1 MGTLPPSPRKLA
13 IILLPFVVQEVQEH
27 YCCSSIS
34 LPPPFDNIIIMSSS
48 SSYSAV
54 FESRYAAFIIW
65 SIFVLAFIVVPFLF
79 VPLKFCLARIC
90 RLGACLVSGG
100 SHHHQENDADADDYY
115 YDDGS
120 RPPIYSVFDVE
131 YAHLSSSKK
140 SRIHVIRSREI
151 NKCLSPFTT
160 LLSEENMVGQKVVV
174 AQPNRGY
181 NVEELH
187 VLQEKYQGDG
197 EEGEIASFTE
207 SSSETSSVEASTSHS
222 PTPIVLSCE
231 DSSETPNEETTAAV
245 VAASPP
251 SPSLDEELHMSQEKH
266 QGDVEEEELV
276 PIDLSGEAVYTHI
289 SLPHPGYNKYGI
301 RKLKKK
307 PKPSTG
313 EPANKQRMRLVLF
326 RNNKNPVSK
335 DRQAKEVSGEEDDD
349 SDVEN
354 NTRSIDDRRE
364 VPIFCAVCLGEYEVG
379 EKVCWSSN
387 TECTHVFHHDCM
399 KNWLEASGKRASKKQ
414 RFSENPTRRQVL
426 NFSME
431 CPCCRQAFVDKTVD
445 LKVGSGGNDE
455 NV

>member
-13 IILLPFVVQEVQEH
+13 VILLPFLVREVQEH
-27 YCCSSIS
+27 YCCSIY
-34 LPPPFDNIIIMSSS
+34 LPPSLDSIIMSSS
-48 SSYSAV
+48 SYSEV

-100 SHHHQENDADADDYY
+100 SHHQENDADADEYY
-115 YDDGS
+115 YDDS
-120 RPPIYSVFDVE
+120 RPPLSSVFDVE
-131 YAHLSSSKK
+131 YCHLSSSKK
-140 SRIHVIRSREI
+140 SRIHEIRSREI
-151 NKCLSPFTT
+151 KKCLSPFST
-160 LLSEENMVGQKVVV
+160 LLSEDNMVGQKVVV
-174 AQPNRGY
+174 AQPNSGY
-181 NVEELH
+181 NDEELYIP
-187 VLQEKYQGDG
+187 QEEQEEKDV

-207 SSSETSSVEASTSHS
+207 SFSETSRVETAAAPPP
-222 PTPIVLSCE
+222 PTPIVLSGAS
-231 DSSETPNEETTAAV
+231 SSETSSLETTAA
-245 VAASPP
+245 SQPTP
-251 SPSLDEELHMSQEKH
+251 DEELHISQEKH
-266 QGDVEEEELV
+266 QGNGEEEEMV
-276 PIDLSGEAVYTHI
+276 PAVHNGEAVCTHI
-289 SLPHPGYNKYGI
+289 CLPHPGYNKYGI

-307 PKPSTG
+307 PKPNTD
-313 EPANKQRMRLVLF
+313 EPANKQRMHLVLF

-335 DRQAKEVSGEEDDD
+335 DRQAKEISGEEDDD

-354 NTRSIDDRRE
+354 NTRSKDDRRE

-399 KNWLEASGKRASKKQ
+399 KNWLEASGKRASKHQ

>member
-27 YCCSSIS
+27 YCCSLY
-34 LPPPFDNIIIMSSS
+34 LPPPLDSIIIIINMSS
-48 SSYSAV
+48 SSYSEV

-90 RLGACLVSGG
+90 RLGACLISGG
-100 SHHHQENDADADDYY
+100 SHHQENDADADEY
-115 YDDGS
+115 YDDDS
-120 RPPIYSVFDVE
+120 RPPLSSVFDVE
-131 YAHLSSSKK
+131 YCHLSSSKK
-140 SRIHVIRSREI
+140 TRVHEIRSREI
-151 NKCLSPFTT
+151 KKCLSPFST

-174 AQPNRGY
+174 AQPNSGHDG
-181 NVEELH
+181 EELYIP
-187 VLQEKYQGDG
+187 QEKQEEGNG
-197 EEGEIASFTE
+197 EEGEITSFTE
-207 SSSETSSVEASTSHS
+207 SSNETSSVE
-222 PTPIVLSCE
+222 
-231 DSSETPNEETTAAV
+231 TA
-245 VAASPP
+245 AASPP
-251 SPSLDEELHMSQEKH
+251 TLDEELHISEQKH
-266 QGDVEEEELV
+266 QGNGEEEELV
-276 PIDLSGEAVYTHI
+276 PAVHNGEAVCTHI
-289 SLPHPGYNKYGI
+289 CLPHPGYNIYGI

-307 PKPSTG
+307 PKPSTD

-335 DRQAKEVSGEEDDD
+335 DRQAKDISGEEDDD

-354 NTRSIDDRRE
+354 NTRSKDDRRE

-399 KNWLEASGKRASKKQ
+399 KNWLEASGKRACKHQ
-414 RFSENPTRRQVL
+414 RFSENPTKRQVL

>member
-13 IILLPFVVQEVQEH
+13 IILLPFLVQEVQEH
-27 YCCSSIS
+27 YCCSIY
-34 LPPPFDNIIIMSSS
+34 LPPPLDNIIIIMSSS
-48 SSYSAV
+48 SSYSEV

-100 SHHHQENDADADDYY
+100 SHHQENDADADEY

-120 RPPIYSVFDVE
+120 RPPLHSVFDVE

-140 SRIHVIRSREI
+140 SRIHEIRSREI
-151 NKCLSPFTT
+151 KKFLSPFST
-160 LLSEENMVGQKVVV
+160 LLSEENMVGQKIVA
-174 AQPNRGY
+174 AQPNGGY
-181 NVEELH
+181 NDEELH

-197 EEGEIASFTE
+197 EEGEIVSFTE
-207 SSSETSSVEASTSHS
+207 SSSETSSVEASASLP
-222 PTPIVLSCE
+222 PTPIVLSGE
-231 DSSETPNEETTAAV
+231 DSSETPSEETTAA
-245 VAASPP
+245 ASPP
-251 SPSLDEELHMSQEKH
+251 TLDEELHISEEKH
-266 QGDVEEEELV
+266 QGDDDEEEEMV
-276 PIDLSGEAVYTHI
+276 PIVLSGEAGYTHI

-307 PKPSTG
+307 PKPSTD

-335 DRQAKEVSGEEDDD
+335 DRQAKEISGEEDDD

-354 NTRSIDDRRE
+354 NTRSKDDRRE
-364 VPIFCAVCLGEYEVG
+364 VPIFCAVCLGEFEVA

-399 KNWLEASGKRASKKQ
+399 KNWLEASGKKKQRHQ

>member
-13 IILLPFVVQEVQEH
+13 IILLPYLVREVQEH
-27 YCCSSIS
+27 YCFSSIY
-34 LPPPFDNIIIMSSS
+34 LPPPLDNIIINMSSSSS
-48 SSYSAV
+48 SSYSEV

-100 SHHHQENDADADDYY
+100 SHHQENDADADEY
-115 YDDGS
+115 YDDGSS

-131 YAHLSSSKK
+131 YAHLTHSKK
-140 SRIHVIRSREI
+140 SRIHEIRSREI
-151 NKCLSPFTT
+151 KKCLSPFST
-160 LLSEENMVGQKVVV
+160 LLSEENMVGQKADV
-174 AQPNRGY
+174 AQLNSGY
-181 NVEELH
+181 NDEELH
-187 VLQEKYQGDG
+187 ILPEKIQGDG
-197 EEGEIASFTE
+197 EEGEIASFIE
-207 SSSETSSVEASTSHS
+207 SSSETSSVEASTSPS
-222 PTPIVLSCE
+222 PPSPIVLSGE
-231 DSSETPNEETTAAV
+231 DSIETPSEETTT
-245 VAASPP
+245 VAASPAT
-251 SPSLDEELHMSQEKH
+251 LDEEPHISPEKH
-266 QGDVEEEELV
+266 QGDGEQEEMAPVVLC
-276 PIDLSGEAVYTHI
+276 GEACYTHI
-289 SLPHPGYNKYGI
+289 CLPYPGYNIYGI

-307 PKPSTG
+307 PKPSTD
-313 EPANKQRMRLVLF
+313 EPANKQRMCLVLF

-335 DRQAKEVSGEEDDD
+335 ERQAKEISGEEDDD
-349 SDVEN
+349 SDIES
-354 NTRSIDDRRE
+354 NTRSKDDRRE

-399 KNWLEASGKRASKKQ
+399 KNWLEASGKRASKQQ

-445 LKVGSGGNDE
+445 LTVGSGGNDE

>member
-13 IILLPFVVQEVQEH
+13 IILLPFLVQEVQEH
-27 YCCSSIS
+27 YCCSIY
-34 LPPPFDNIIIMSSS
+34 LPPPLNNIIIIIMSSS
-48 SSYSAV
+48 SSYSEV

-100 SHHHQENDADADDYY
+100 SHHQENDAEADDY

-120 RPPIYSVFDVE
+120 RPPLYSVFDVE

-140 SRIHVIRSREI
+140 SRIHEIRSREI
-151 NKCLSPFTT
+151 KKCLSPFST

-174 AQPNRGY
+174 AAQPNSGY
-181 NVEELH
+181 NDDELH
-187 VLQEKYQGDG
+187 VPQEKYQGDG

-207 SSSETSSVEASTSHS
+207 SSSETSSVEAFASLP
-222 PTPIVLSCE
+222 PTPIVLSGE
-231 DSSETPNEETTAAV
+231 DSSETPSEETTAA
-245 VAASPP
+245 AASPP
-251 SPSLDEELHMSQEKH
+251 TLDEELHISQEKH
-266 QGDVEEEELV
+266 QGDDDEEEMV
-276 PIDLSGEAVYTHI
+276 PIVLSGEAGYTHI

-307 PKPSTG
+307 PKPSTD
-313 EPANKQRMRLVLF
+313 EPANKQRMCLVLF
-326 RNNKNPVSK
+326 RNNKNPVTK
-335 DRQAKEVSGEEDDD
+335 DRQAKEILGEEDDD

-354 NTRSIDDRRE
+354 NTRSKDDRRE

-445 LKVGSGGNDE
+445 LKVGSEGNDE